1 MNKEQYGPGIAMTDL
16 ATNLL
21 GVFICLFMLSF
32 LMMSKKI
39 EEKNNKV
46 ESKAEFLITI
56 TWEKNST
63 NDVDTYVEDP
73 LGNLVFFR
81 AREKGLLHL
90 DRDDLG
96 TSNDKV
102 QLSDGKTIEV
112 RGNRE
117 IVTIRGIIPGEYV
130 VNVHM
135 YSERDKAEKTPVTI
149 KLEKI
154 NPALK
159 LITLKEVTLGKAG
172 DEKTGFRFTLDN
184 VGDVTS
190 VNDLSKDLAKS
201 QVQVPQYGAEPQIS
215 FPEYTPPANPDPE
228 TPPANPEGTP

>member
-21 GVFICLFMLSF
+21 GVFICLFMLAF

-56 TWEKNST
+56 TWDKDSKD
-63 NDVDTYVEDP
+63 DVDVYVEDP

-81 AREKGLLHL
+81 SREKGLMHL

-96 TSNDKV
+96 HSNDMV
-102 QLSDGKTIEV
+102 RTTDGKMIIIRE
-112 RGNRE
+112 NRE
-117 IVTIRGIIPGEYV
+117 IVTLRGIIPGEYV

-135 YSERDKAEKTPVTI
+135 YSRRDNGELTPVMI

-154 NPALK
+154 NPILK
-159 LITLKEVTLGKAG
+159 VVTVKEVSLGKSG

-190 VNDLSKDLAKS
+190 VNDLPKDLAKS
-201 QVQVPQYGAEPQIS
+201 QQIPQYNGYQPEATY
-215 FPEYTPPANPDPE
+215 PEYQPQ
-228 TPPANPEGTP
+228 PEGGTSP

>member
-1 MNKEQYGPGIAMTDL
+1 MSKEQYGPGIAMTDL

-32 LMMSKKI
+32 LMISKKI

-46 ESKAEFLITI
+46 ESKAEFLISI
-56 TWEKNST
+56 TWDKNSN

-96 TSNDKV
+96 TSNDAIKMA
-102 QLSDGKTIEV
+102 DGSMVIV
-112 RGNRE
+112 RENRE
-117 IVTIRGIIPGEYV
+117 IVSIRGIIPGEYV

-135 YSERDKAEKTPVTI
+135 YSERDKAEKTKVTV

-159 LITLKEVTLGKAG
+159 TITIKEVELGKTG

-184 VGDVTS
+184 AGDVTS
-190 VNDLSKDLAKS
+190 VNDLAKDLAKS
-201 QVQVPQYGAEPQIS
+201 QVQVPQYQQPQIS
-215 FPEYTPPANPDPE
+215 FPEYTPPTNPDPE
-228 TPPANPEGTP
+228 AAPANPEGTP

>member
-1 MNKEQYGPGIAMTDL
+1 MSKEKYGAGIAMTDL

-21 GVFICLFMLSF
+21 GVFICLFMLAF

-56 TWEKNST
+56 TWNKDSN

-81 AREKGLLHL
+81 AREKGLMHL
-90 DRDDLG
+90 DRDDIGTTNDAITLG
-96 TSNDKV
+96 
-102 QLSDGKTIEV
+102 DGKTVTV
-112 RGNRE
+112 RENRE

-135 YSERDKAEKTPVTI
+135 YSDRDKAEKTPVTA

-154 NPALK
+154 NPLLK
-159 LITLKEVTLGKAG
+159 TITIKEVELGKTG
-172 DEKTGFRFTLDN
+172 DEKTCFRFSLDN
-184 VGDVTS
+184 AGDVTS
-190 VNDLSKDLAKS
+190 VNDLEKDLAKS
-201 QVQVPQYGAEPQIS
+201 QVQTYPQYQPEVTY
-215 FPEYTPPANPDPE
+215 PEYTPPPTTPDPE
-228 TPPANPEGTP
+228 DAP